1 MYNPYAIGT
10 HIYLRHPTMA
20 DVEGVWHEW
29 MSDEETT
36 RWLNL
41 RYWPNC
47 IENQKEFYE
56 SSRLSKNRMVL
67 SIVDIESNK
76 HIGICN
82 LSNIN
87 WVHHY
92 CDVAV
97 IIGNKN
103 FRKGPYML
111 EAFSQLLQIA
121 FLRLNLRIV
130 KSVFAET
137 NDASKAIHDVF
148 HFKEVGRLEELL
160 WDRGKYVDSVI
171 VMLKRDDW
179 MNRNSDLKEIAT
191 NK

>member
-1 MYNPYAIGT
+1 MYNPYIVGN
-10 HIYLRHPTMA
+10 HVYLRHPTLA

-56 SSRLSKNRMVL
+56 SNRLSKDRMVL
-67 SIVDIESNK
+67 SIVDIESDK

-82 LSNIN
+82 LSNIS
-87 WVHHY
+87 WLDGY
-92 CDVAV
+92 CDLAV
-97 IIGNKN
+97 VMGDKN
-103 FRKGPYML
+103 FRKGPHGL
-111 EAFSQLLQIA
+111 ESYSLLIKIA
-121 FLRLNLRIV
+121 FLRLNFRII
-130 KSVFAET
+130 KSAFTST
-137 NDASKAIHDVF
+137 NEAAKAAHDIF

-179 MNRNSDLKEIAT
+179 MNRNSDLKK
-191 NK
+191 NSDK